1 MSKLEADYFS
11 GARLRFVYH
20 GIIYSKKNSKQIIRN
35 SRTGRP
41 MLISSKQ
48 AQKMERDIVTQLS
61 EQNARKPLKTPLDC
75 ECRVSITIYQPD
87 RRRRDLD
94 NQATSLLDGLVD
106 AAILLD
112 DKNSIVTEIH
122 VKNGGVDKS
131 DPRAEIEVEY
141 GTLL

>member
-1 MSKLEADYFS
+1 
-11 GARLRFVYH
+11 
-20 GIIYSKKNSKQIIRN
+20 
-35 SRTGRP
+35 
-41 MLISSKQ
+41 
-48 AQKMERDIVTQLS
+48 MERDIVTQLS

-112 DKNSIVTEIH
+112 DKNSIVTEIR
-122 VKNGGVDKS
+122 VKNGGVDKA

>member
-1 MSKLEADYFS
+1 MSKLE
-11 GARLRFVYH
+11 FVYH

-48 AQKMERDIVTQLS
+48 AQQMERDIVTQLS
-61 EQNARKPLKTPLDC
+61 AQNARKPLKTPLDC
-75 ECRVSITIYQPD
+75 ECRVSTTIYQPD

-112 DKNSIVTEIH
+112 DKNSIVTEIR
-122 VKNGGVDKS
+122 VKNGGVDKA